1 MRVLKVLAPL
11 ATLALLAATGPA
23 LASGDVEAGKKVFN
37 KCKACH
43 DISEGK
49 NKVGPTLKGVMGRT
63 AGTVEGYAYSDAMK
77 ASGIVWNEDTL
88 EKYLADPKA
97 LMSTEQKITVFRN
110 IRRLS
115 AAPDVGLRAGCRQR
129 LSDFQA
135 TVDKLSAQ
143 RGKLG

>member
-23 LASGDVEAGKKVFN
+23 LASGDVEACKKVYN

-97 LMSTEQKITVFRN
+97 LVADGKMQFPGLKKEEEIEN
-110 IRRLS
+110 IIAYIAEAS
-115 AAPDVGLRAGCRQR
+115 
-129 LSDFQA
+129 
-135 TVDKLSAQ
+135 K
-143 RGKLG
+143 

>member
-97 LMSTEQKITVFRN
+97 LVADGKMQFPGLKKEEEIEN
-110 IRRLS
+110 IIAYIAEAS
-115 AAPDVGLRAGCRQR
+115 
-129 LSDFQA
+129 
-135 TVDKLSAQ
+135 K
-143 RGKLG
+143 

>member
-1 MRVLKVLAPL
+1 MRVMKVL

-23 LASGDVEAGKKVFN
+23 LASGDVEAGKKVYN

-97 LMSTEQKITVFRN
+97 LVADGKMQFPGLKKEEEIEN
-110 IRRLS
+110 IIAYIAEAS
-115 AAPDVGLRAGCRQR
+115 
-129 LSDFQA
+129 
-135 TVDKLSAQ
+135 K
-143 RGKLG
+143 